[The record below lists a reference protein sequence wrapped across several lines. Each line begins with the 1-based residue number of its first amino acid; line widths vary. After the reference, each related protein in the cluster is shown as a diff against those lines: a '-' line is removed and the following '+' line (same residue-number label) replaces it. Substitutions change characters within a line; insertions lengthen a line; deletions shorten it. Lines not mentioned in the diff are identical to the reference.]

1 MEFIA
6 ALFGR
11 GSSDNFIPSSS
22 TETSAR
28 ISKAELNT
36 LQSQF
41 VLSKISNRHVFKSDN
56 GNYLQRTVNESSN
69 CYQGGS
75 VSITGQLNNSN
86 IGRINFELN
95 NCTEDGLTINGTMSM
110 NVTQYDSVSDEP
122 SAFTLSFNNLSI
134 KSQGE
139 VYSALGT
146 QSYIRDN
153 NYIETITTNMLQ
165 IDNNNKHIL
174 IKDFITR
181 NEDLYTEFTGKIFL
195 EDHGYIDITTPEAVR
210 VNDTRLSYVG
220 YIQLTGAASSKAKI
234 APEFTGIFSDK
245 HRIDLDADGDGIFEY
260 ISINPETTDWNNLE
274 SLTENKPPVLITEID
289 NYQGRELDQ
298 LWINDNLEIKVH
310 AYDPEGYEIDY
321 LWTLESSPTGSSFDM
336 ERNINEGYHQIYF
349 PESGEYKDAQ
359 SLSFGSYEDTYTGGE
374 YIFSLKVT
382 DADGMS
388 TLKFFNLNVLVNEL
402 PTAIIKNY
410 NSQRTFVGD
419 SITLDSYD
427 SFDTET
433 DNFGIFDIEWK
444 IVSMPIGSDIRNN
457 LSYGYTYPVFQGVAD
472 LPGIY
477 TISLKVKDENGG
489 EDTEIITINVQ

>member
-1 MEFIA
+1 
-6 ALFGR
+6 
-11 GSSDNFIPSSS
+11 
-22 TETSAR
+22 
-28 ISKAELNT
+28 
-36 LQSQF
+36 
-41 VLSKISNRHVFKSDN
+41 
-56 GNYLQRTVNESSN
+56 
-69 CYQGGS
+69 
-75 VSITGQLNNSN
+75 
-86 IGRINFELN
+86 
-95 NCTEDGLTINGTMSM
+95 
-110 NVTQYDSVSDEP
+110 
-122 SAFTLSFNNLSI
+122 
-134 KSQGE
+134 
-139 VYSALGT
+139 
-146 QSYIRDN
+146 
-153 NYIETITTNMLQ
+153 MLQ

-289 NYQGRELDQ
+289 NYQGRELDR

-410 NSQRTFVGD
+410 NSQGTFVGD